1 MVRLGQVEKKF
12 FLKNVRIDVIWREN
26 LEFSKSLKPN
36 SLRLGQVWVRF
47 RFFRWKQLSR
57 SILELEQC
65 SQALIDRT
73 SFTCVYF
80 GQQFFIF
87 SLVKRTISLVQEI
100 LVIQLTVGKA
110 AAAVLSTAKVAQV
123 KAGKQVFFF
132 RFLEFSVISFEYR
145 EIGERYARH
154 VSSLTN
160 KQPKKI

>member
-1 MVRLGQVEKKF
+1 M
-12 FLKNVRIDVIWREN
+12 
-26 LEFSKSLKPN
+26 
-36 SLRLGQVWVRF
+36 
-47 RFFRWKQLSR
+47 
-57 SILELEQC
+57 
-65 SQALIDRT
+65 
-73 SFTCVYF
+73 
-80 GQQFFIF
+80 
-87 SLVKRTISLVQEI
+87 
-100 LVIQLTVGKA
+100 TVGKA